1 MLLPIN
7 IDNLSS
13 YFKPPLGYRFD
24 KGLSTT
30 YSLNLDILLSIPMFL
45 DGALSEKYAVLENYQ
60 AVVFMIEKIRKRFKV
75 YVQKGEIK
83 TSPQATKKASKLYE
97 LLRDMIEEIPR
108 DTAKSSFHPK
118 LWLLKYVTYNGE
130 SVYKL
135 IILSKNLTNSKDL
148 DIAIVFDGEKVEEAH
163 KDKNNK
169 IYNFVSKTLNDN
181 RFTKDELENI
191 RWQNVDDFEL
201 EDILFFSPSNDELE
215 NIPFLQNR
223 YLDKDMIV
231 FSPSNDELEN
241 IPFLQ
246 NRYLDKDMI
255 VFSPFLSNNIFAKN
269 NKNILVTREDEID
282 EQICQ
287 DIYKVN
293 ESLYDEDY
301 EDEVLELFE
310 KDKDAK
316 VKNLINQLHAKIYI
330 YTKNRKNWLAFGSLN
345 ATNRGFTKNDEVLII
360 LKAPKDFYNQTKKY
374 IENEKRKIFVKA
386 NVIKSKD
393 ELEKIEK
400 KQKVLDKIDKLK
412 NTFLQNS
419 DILKVNYKDKKLKAN
434 IKSIELNSILMQISP
449 VSKVDFKQYSS
460 KLEWNVIESEI
471 TGWFRFLLTLDGY
484 SREFLVEDKEFQ
496 IDDVY
501 KKAIEKEAM
510 DKSQEYFEA
519 NIFALLSDGNISF
532 SNLVKEHGLESDD
545 TSHCYSSTIDDD
557 IVDLML
563 DRYAT
568 SKEVYKSV
576 YKLLS
581 QNKIYKNIIDVL
593 PEV

>member
-201 EDILFFSPSNDELE
+201 EDILF
-215 NIPFLQNR
+215 
-223 YLDKDMIV
+223 